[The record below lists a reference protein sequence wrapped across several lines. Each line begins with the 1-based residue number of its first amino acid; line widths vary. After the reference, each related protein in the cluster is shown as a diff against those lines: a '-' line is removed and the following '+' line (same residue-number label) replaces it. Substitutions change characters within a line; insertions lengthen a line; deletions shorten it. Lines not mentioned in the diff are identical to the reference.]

1 MTRLIRIRPML
12 GTGDLRATMAFYTE
26 KLGFS
31 PTATWGPDPAEP
43 AWCNLDRDGIGLM
56 FTAFHT
62 HEPMLSGSI
71 YMDVEDVDQ
80 LAKELAGRG
89 VTFVHGPE
97 TMPHGMRELALED
110 TNGYTLRFGTPAA

>member
-1 MTRLIRIRPML
+1 
-12 GTGDLRATMAFYTE
+12 
-26 KLGFS
+26 
-31 PTATWGPDPAEP
+31 
-43 AWCNLDRDGIGLM
+43 M
-56 FTAFHT
+56 FTAFHTHAETDEDPGHT

-89 VTFVHGPE
+89 VTFLHGPE

-110 TNGYTLRFGTPAA
+110 TNGYTLRFGTPTA